1 MKVKV
6 FTETFF
12 DLEITI
18 NMWLSKNNVDIIKS
32 TQTSELVSNFGN
44 YSSEHII
51 ITQTIFYNEKDI

>member
-51 ITQTIFYNEKDI
+51 ITQTIFYEEI